1 MQTDAAKVRWSACS
15 EETLEHHKGFLGF
28 DYITEGHFA
37 LNIVETL
44 ERTITRLCTVCSGG
58 PGPQWLDED
67 LKAHIFDKVE
77 VWCADAASNEFA
89 AGRLARKGAFRNIMH
104 VSKDNTH
111 CKCQVRW
118 CQNSFRKGK
127 QHVPKN

>member
-1 MQTDAAKVRWSACS
+1 
-15 EETLEHHKGFLGF
+15 
-28 DYITEGHFA
+28 

-44 ERTITRLCTVCSGG
+44 ERTIQRLCTVGSGG
-58 PGPQWLDED
+58 PGPEWFDEE

-111 CKCQVRW
+111 ASVRPDGMQKLYTAHLGLDFALFLTW
-118 CQNSFRKGK
+118 ILNGEVATIFWKAISFSSEPLQGN
-127 QHVPKN
+127 QAPMVS